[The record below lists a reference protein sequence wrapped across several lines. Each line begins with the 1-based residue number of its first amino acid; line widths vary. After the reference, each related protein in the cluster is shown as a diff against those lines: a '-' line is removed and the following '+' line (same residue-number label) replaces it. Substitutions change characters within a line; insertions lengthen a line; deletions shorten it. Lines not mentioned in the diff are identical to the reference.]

1 MRRHH
6 PLLALA
12 SAVSAACL
20 LVGCTGAPAP
30 SAPASAAGTGSTGP
44 AATESAATTAAA
56 TPSAAPV
63 THTLEQVN
71 KALASLVLPGLKRTA
86 PAIPG
91 PASIGLCP
99 VGAVPSSKGG
109 EVSDRAHF
117 GGGSNESNVAVYVF
131 PDAAAAHASADG
143 PMKAIAKCSKP
154 FDAGLVTITPAS
166 YGTGTVRYAP
176 MAFYIGRVKSPTGT
190 SYDQLLVAVVD
201 NLVVGILATGK
212 TEKQAEERME
222 ARSLAVI
229 DALRAP

>member
-20 LVGCTGAPAP
+20 LVGCSGAPAP
-30 SAPASAAGTGSTGP
+30 SAPTSTAVAGSTGP
-44 AATESAATTAAA
+44 AASESAATTAAA

-63 THTLEQVN
+63 THTLTQVN

-99 VGAVPSSKGG
+99 GGAAPSSKGG
-109 EVSDRAHF
+109 EVSNRAHF
-117 GGGSNESNVAVYVF
+117 GSAGNESNVVVYVF
-131 PDAAAAHASADG
+131 PDAAAAMASAG
-143 PMKAIAKCSKP
+143 APMKTVSSCKP
-154 FDAGLVTITPAS
+154 FKAPMVSITPSS
-166 YGTGTVRYAP
+166 YGTGTVRGAP
-176 MAFYIGRVKSPTGT
+176 LAFYVGRVTSPSGT
-190 SYDQLLVAVVD
+190 SYDQSLVAVVD

-212 TEKQAEERME
+212 SDKLAQERME
-222 ARSLAVI
+222 PRALAVV